1 MSFDRSRE
9 VSGQQTSNIFSGS
22 FMCSQ
27 FQVESNHDQNQL
39 GYDLD
44 GNAHLVSVLQVSIF
58 VNHILDY
65 CDPQNKSLAVNYIN
79 F

>member
-1 MSFDRSRE
+1 VYYRIVNVLSFDRSRE

-27 FQVESNHDQNQL
+27 FQVESNQDQDQL

-44 GNAHLVSVLQVSIF
+44 GNANLVAVLQVIS
-58 VNHILDY
+58 
-65 CDPQNKSLAVNYIN
+65 
-79 F
+79 